1 MIFGVVLVDV
11 SRKFRKN
18 AHFFEVFEMYLPRPP
33 KSTSTK
39 VPGPPPPNNPGYMAI
54 DGGAAPWFGGSYLG
68 LQDFS

>member
-1 MIFGVVLVDV
+1 MLLDI

-18 AHFFEVFEMYLPRPP
+18 TDFWE
-33 KSTSTK
+33 KNTSTNGQEFWDISTK
-39 VPGPPPPNNPGYMAI
+39 VPGPPNNPGYIAI

>member
-1 MIFGVVLVDV
+1 MSLDI

-18 AHFFEVFEMYLPRPP
+18 TDFWEKNA
-33 KSTSTK
+33 STNAQESWDISTK
-39 VPGPPPPNNPGYMAI
+39 VPGPPPNNPGYMAI